1 MDKNAS
7 QDDIKKAF
15 RKKALKYHPDK
26 GGDESKFKQINEA
39 YSMIS
44 NVEKRIDDCFK
55 QEYSKKEIA
64 DFNGVMS
71 HARKIIDILTQE
83 D

>member
-1 MDKNAS
+1 MYNSNCVFVLKPEKIISKYMDDMDYTDFTNGET
-7 QDDIKKAF
+7 
-15 RKKALKYHPDK
+15 RNNRH
-26 GGDESKFKQINEA
+26 
-39 YSMIS
+39 
-44 NVEKRIDDCFK
+44 K

-71 HARKIIDILTQE
+71 HAQKIIDILTHE